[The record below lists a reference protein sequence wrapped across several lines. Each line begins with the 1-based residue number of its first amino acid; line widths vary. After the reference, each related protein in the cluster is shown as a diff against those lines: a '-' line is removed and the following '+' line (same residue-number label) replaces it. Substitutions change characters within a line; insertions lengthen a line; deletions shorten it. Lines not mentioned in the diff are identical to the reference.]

1 MNIDHTYWRKQG
13 VDLES
18 RLWDITTKVAQGMA
32 SNTAGVV
39 PEQDS
44 EVVVLFAQWVFGRY
58 LESRQPKQKPIEEV
72 MEELKSW
79 KKHSTSGSTPR

>member
-13 VDLES
+13 VDLEA
-18 RLWDITTKVAQGMA
+18 RLWDITTKVAQGVA

-44 EVVVLFAQWVFGRY
+44 QTVILFAQWVFGRY
-58 LESRQPKQKPIEEV
+58 LESRQPKPPSLAEV
-72 MEELKSW
+72 DQILKSF
-79 KKHSTSGSTPR
+79 K

>member
-1 MNIDHTYWRKQG
+1 MRIDHAYWRKQG

-18 RLWDITTKVAQGMA
+18 RLWDITTKVAQGFA

-44 EVVVLFAQWVFGRY
+44 EMVVVFAQWVLGRY
-58 LESRQPKQKPIEEV
+58 LESRQPKQPSLKEVEEA
-72 MEELKSW
+72 LKSW
-79 KKHSTSGSTPR
+79 QSTKP